1 MKKKI
6 KLSEKE
12 RFIVLYSVGL
22 AVFLTGTTLFTD
34 FIPPESKLS
43 LSIAFMVIGFVSMI
57 VALKKME
64 KEK

>member
-22 AVFLTGTTLFTD
+22 AVFLTGTTLFAD